1 MIDFTPFKELAA
13 IRKKLPKL
21 LTEVMEQDAIRGY
34 ELLKAWGE
42 QTLDVRQVHAQALE
56 ALEKGKQLA

>member
-1 MIDFTPFKELAA
+1 MDFTPFKELAA
-13 IRKKLPKL
+13 IRKKLPRL
-21 LTEVMEQDAIRGY
+21 LTEVMEQDTLRGY

-56 ALEKGKQLA
+56 ALEEGKQLV